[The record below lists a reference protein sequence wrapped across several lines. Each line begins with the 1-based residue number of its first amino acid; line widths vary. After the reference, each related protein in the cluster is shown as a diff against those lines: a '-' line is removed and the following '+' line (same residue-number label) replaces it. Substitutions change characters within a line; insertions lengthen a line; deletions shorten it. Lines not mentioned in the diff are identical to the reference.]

1 MAERR
6 HGLKAAPTEQTVAGD
21 DLYGEDLTGRVDS
34 RVLFVDVDLTEST
47 STAGT
52 VFDEC
57 VFRTVRFNAAAFQG
71 AAFTNCTFER
81 CNFFDAT
88 FADCKLVG
96 SMFDRCAYDQ
106 MTVTGGDWSFTGLP
120 GADLRS
126 ASFASVRIRETDLVG
141 VRGDGMKLRGVD
153 LSGSWLSKAS
163 FDGADLR
170 GSDLSGLDP
179 WTVGLRGAVVDMEQA
194 IAIAA
199 SLGLDVRAE

>member
-1 MAERR
+1 MAERKY
-6 HGLKAAPTEQTVAGD
+6 GLKAAPTEQTVAGE

-34 RVLFVDVDLTEST
+34 RVLFADVDLTEST
-47 STAGT
+47 SSAGS

-57 VFRTVRFNAAAFQG
+57 VFRNVRFNAAVLQG

-96 SMFDRCAYDQ
+96 SMFDRCAYDRL
-106 MTVTGGDWSFTGLP
+106 TVTGGDWSFVGLP

-126 ASFASVRIRETDLVG
+126 ASFAGVRMREADLTG

-153 LSGSWLSKAS
+153 LSAASFGKAS

-199 SLGLDVRAE
+199 ALGLDVRAE